1 MPGRTPVERLTV
13 DTTYVLR
20 LTEGIVLLSKLDI
33 IQVKSYREANLM
45 KRSMRNLLLACF
57 LIVLAQVLLFSSSIT
72 IAIMPF
78 EGAVGIRTWYLDRN
92 QMITGITEAYTD
104 HMAEALKKDGE
115 FSVVERSRL
124 EQILKEQNLAY
135 TGRVDQYTAVR
146 LGQLLGAKLI
156 ILGTIS
162 DLTLQ
167 EAGRI
172 QVGILQVRAELAR
185 VSLSARVVDVETG
198 VILGSI
204 QSTGEHLGAAVDVS
218 RFAGMS
224 FSSSIFRNSVLGK
237 AVDKSIEKL
246 ADEFMLHT
254 DSWAGEPKVIGPTG
268 AIVAIVGDRYIVNLG
283 TPHGISLYDRLSV
296 FELVVV
302 AGLTNPVEVPL
313 GTLRVISVSDEAS
326 VCESE
331 DGVFNIGNAVRK

>member
-1 MPGRTPVERLTV
+1 MGKIRR
-13 DTTYVLR
+13 
-20 LTEGIVLLSKLDI
+20 
-33 IQVKSYREANLM
+33 Q
-45 KRSMRNLLLACF
+45 
-57 LIVLAQVLLFSSSIT
+57 LLFLLILMILAGASAIASALT
-72 IAIMPF
+72 IAVMPF
-78 EGAVGIRTWYLDRN
+78 EGAVGIRTWYIDRT
-92 QMITGITEAYTD
+92 QMITGITETFTD
-104 HMAEALKKDGE
+104 HMAEILRKDE
-115 FSVVERSRL
+115 TFTVVERSRL

-146 LGQLLGAKLI
+146 LGQLLGAKII
-156 ILGTIS
+156 ILGTIT

-204 QSTGEHLGAAVDVS
+204 QSTGEHLGAAIDIS
-218 RFAGMS
+218 RFAGIS
-224 FSSSIFRNSVLGK
+224 FSSSTFRNSVLGK
-237 AVDKSIEKL
+237 AVDKSIERL
-246 ADEFMLHT
+246 ADEYMLRT
-254 DSWAGEPKVIGPTG
+254 DSWVGEPKVVGPTG

-283 TPHGISLYDRLSV
+283 TPHGISLYDRLNV

-331 DGVFNIGNAVRK
+331 EGIFSLGNAVRK